1 MRDQFTSNWSRNLLY
16 GGFCRGFQ
24 QQHKEAAVKITAVAT
39 RILLPLGIAFS
50 LSPAGF
56 AQGAPGD
63 LDFEYFKNEV
73 QPIFLA
79 KRNNNVRC
87 IQCHTTRTR
96 FRLQPLNDHAMF
108 WTDEQSRFNYAS
120 ARGLVVPG
128 EDPLKSRLLT
138 HTLATSA
145 GGDPFHGGG
154 QHFAS
159 QDDPEWRIIAD
170 WVAGASSR
178 REPSDVVVRIIQTN
192 AAGDDAHVI
201 NPETN
206 KVVGVIEDIEIAHG
220 ITSAPDGSQL
230 YLSNEALHSLDVVDS
245 RTLRVKRRIPLSG
258 RPNNISVS
266 KDGRKVYV
274 GIMEMPGSVDIIDT
288 QALANIKTLP
298 VEGAIHNV
306 YVTPDGKHAVA
317 GSIHTST
324 INVIDTATDELA
336 WTLKMSAGI
345 RPMTFD
351 TNPDGSTKN
360 IYVQLS
366 NFHGFAVV
374 DFNARKEIA
383 RVEHPPVP
391 GEVAH
396 TDGLQTAPAHGLGVS
411 PDGKTLWST
420 SKVYSHVYVH
430 SLPDLREIG
439 RVFVGQHPEWVTFT
453 PDGKYA
459 YIGAAGD
466 NETYAIDV
474 AAMKAVATIR
484 VGQVPKRV
492 AMVRMAVD

>member
-1 MRDQFTSNWSRNLLY
+1 M
-16 GGFCRGFQ
+16 
-24 QQHKEAAVKITAVAT
+24 KEAAVNIRAVAT
-39 RILLPLGIAFS
+39 RILIPLGFVFS
-50 LSPAGF
+50 LSPTGF
-56 AQGAPGD
+56 AQHAAD
-63 LDFEYFKNEV
+63 ELDFEYFRNEV

-87 IQCHTTRTR
+87 IQCHTRSSG
-96 FRLQPLNDHAMF
+96 FRLQPLADGAFF
-108 WTDEQSRFNYAS
+108 WTDEQSRLNYAS
-120 ARGLVVPG
+120 ARAFVVPG
-128 EDPLKSRLLT
+128 TDPLKSRLLT
-138 HTLATSA
+138 HPLATKA

-178 REPSDVVVRIIQTN
+178 REPSGLVIRIIQTS
-192 AAGDDAHVI
+192 AAGDDTYVI
-201 NPETN
+201 DPVTN
-206 KVVGVIEDIEIAHG
+206 KVVGIIDDIEIAHG
-220 ITSAPDGSQL
+220 IASAPDGSQL

-258 RPNNISVS
+258 RPNNVSVS

-288 QALANIKTLP
+288 QALTNIKTLP
-298 VEGAIHNV
+298 VDGAIHNV

-324 INVIDTATDELA
+324 INVIDTATDELV
-336 WTLKMSAGI
+336 WTLKMSAGV
-345 RPMTFD
+345 RPMAFD
-351 TNPDGSTKN
+351 TNADGSTKN

-374 DFNARKEIA
+374 DFNKREEVA

-391 GEVAH
+391 GEYAH
-396 TDGLQTAPAHGLGVS
+396 TDGLQGAPAHGLGVS

-420 SKVYSHVYVH
+420 SKVYSHAYVY

-453 PDGKYA
+453 PDGKYV

-466 NETYAIDV
+466 NETHAIDV
-474 AAMKAVATIR
+474 ATMKKVATIA

-492 AMVRMAVD
+492 GTVLMAVE

>member
-1 MRDQFTSNWSRNLLY
+1 MNIR
-16 GGFCRGFQ
+16 
-24 QQHKEAAVKITAVAT
+24 AVAT
-39 RILLPLGIAFS
+39 RILIPLGFVFS
-50 LSPAGF
+50 LSPTGF
-56 AQGAPGD
+56 AQHAANE
-63 LDFEYFKNEV
+63 LDFEYFRSEV

-87 IQCHTTRTR
+87 IQCHTRSSG
-96 FRLQPLNDHAMF
+96 FRLQPLADGAFF
-108 WTDEQSRFNYAS
+108 WTDEQSRLNYAS
-120 ARGLVVPG
+120 ARAFVVPG
-128 EDPLKSRLLT
+128 TDPLKSRLLT
-138 HTLATSA
+138 HPLATKA

-170 WVAGASSR
+170 WVAGASRR
-178 REPSDVVVRIIQTN
+178 REPSGLVIRIIQTS
-192 AAGDDAHVI
+192 AAGDDTYVI
-201 NPETN
+201 DPVTN
-206 KVVGVIEDIEIAHG
+206 KVVGIIDDIEIAHG
-220 ITSAPDGSQL
+220 IASAPDGSQL

-258 RPNNISVS
+258 RPNNVSVS

-288 QALANIKTLP
+288 QALTNIKTLP
-298 VEGAIHNV
+298 VDGAIHNV

-324 INVIDTATDELA
+324 INVIDTATDELV
-336 WTLKMSAGI
+336 WTLKMSAGV
-345 RPMTFD
+345 RPMAFD
-351 TNPDGSTKN
+351 TNADGSTKN

-374 DFNARKEIA
+374 DFNKREEVA

-391 GEVAH
+391 GEHAH
-396 TDGLQTAPAHGLGVS
+396 TDGLQGAPAHGLGVS

-420 SKVYSHVYVH
+420 SKVYSHAYVY

-453 PDGKYA
+453 PDGKYV

-466 NETYAIDV
+466 NETHAIDV
-474 AAMKAVATIR
+474 ATMKEVATIA

-492 AMVRMAVD
+492 ATALMAVE